1 MYFLPLSSFSAL
13 VLILMPSCSNPITYK
28 LIQVEDFYAEHQ
40 GTEYYDSLIDNMVS
54 GPVLALG
61 LARDD
66 AVKVCGFS
74 YC

>member
-1 MYFLPLSSFSAL
+1 M
-13 VLILMPSCSNPITYK
+13 
-28 LIQVEDFYAEHQ
+28 EDFYAEHQ

-66 AVKVCGFS
+66 AVKVRLSPLPWVSGPGRADQEP
-74 YC
+74 